1 MSNVKDLPG
10 YGMTATAGGDRW
22 LAGTLRLL
30 DRENISYP
38 EELKSVPETIVAC
51 AKNGKY
57 EGCILL
63 ADTLKDDATE
73 AVRRLREYGISR
85 MDILSGDKQALVD
98 KVAAETKV
106 DNGYGDLM
114 PEDKV
119 RHIEKLQSEGRNVAF
134 VGDGINDAPVLALS
148 NVGIAMGAL
157 GSDMAVETADVVIQT
172 DHPSKVAA
180 AIKAGKRTKGVVR
193 QNIVMAIGIKVAVML
208 LGLMGMANLWG
219 AVFADVGVALLAVLN
234 ATRIFFSN
242 AAGAHDGTGRNN
254 GH

>member
-1 MSNVKDLPG
+1 
-10 YGMTATAGGDRW
+10 MTATAGSDRW

-30 DRENISYP
+30 DRENVSYP

-51 AKNGKY
+51 AKNGRY
-57 EGCILL
+57 EGYILL
-63 ADTLKDDATE
+63 ADTLKDDAAE
-73 AVRRLREYGISR
+73 AVRRLRECGISR

-106 DNGYGDLM
+106 DKGYGDLM
-114 PEDKV
+114 PEGKV
-119 RHIEKLQSEGRNVAF
+119 RHIEQLQREGRNVAF

-148 NVGIAMGAL
+148 NVGIAMGAM

-172 DHPSKVAA
+172 DHPSKVAET
-180 AIKAGKRTKGVVR
+180 IRAGKRTVSVVR

-208 LGLMGMANLWG
+208 LGLVGMANLWG

-234 ATRIFFSN
+234 ATRIFFGR
-242 AAGAHDGTGRNN
+242 AAGERSGANRNN